1 MKRKTSQRA
10 AIEQV
15 FCQLDRPLGIEEIL
29 ETRRM
34 AVESLNQATVY
45 RNVKLL
51 LENGWLKQ
59 VCHPSLGTLYERTGK
74 GHHHHFH
81 CRVCNRVYD
90 LPGCALNEREAAPSG
105 FLVED
110 HECFLFG
117 VCPACH
123 AGWKAKVPRG
133 QFNPRNLVSSPCAFF
148 NDFLMAES
156 GPTLCGD
163 YGIACSAEARTV

>member
-29 ETRRM
+29 E
-34 AVESLNQATVY
+34 TVY

-123 AGWKAKVPRG
+123 A
-133 QFNPRNLVSSPCAFF
+133 
-148 NDFLMAES
+148 
-156 GPTLCGD
+156 
-163 YGIACSAEARTV
+163 

>member
-29 ETRRM
+29 ETGRM

-59 VCHPSLGTLYERTGK
+59 VCHPSLGTLYEAIAGDRTITGEIFRANGPDEPVNVDLIDTDDKGYDFGK
-74 GHHHHFH
+74 PILIEEVKLKF
-81 CRVCNRVYD
+81 
-90 LPGCALNEREAAPSG
+90 EREQT
-105 FLVED
+105 E
-110 HECFLFG
+110 
-117 VCPACH
+117 
-123 AGWKAKVPRG
+123 
-133 QFNPRNLVSSPCAFF
+133 
-148 NDFLMAES
+148 
-156 GPTLCGD
+156 
-163 YGIACSAEARTV
+163 

>member
-29 ETRRM
+29 ETGRM

-81 CRVCNRVYD
+81 CRVCNR
-90 LPGCALNEREAAPSG
+90 
-105 FLVED
+105 
-110 HECFLFG
+110 
-117 VCPACH
+117 
-123 AGWKAKVPRG
+123 
-133 QFNPRNLVSSPCAFF
+133 AFF

-156 GPTLCGD
+156 GLTLCGG
-163 YGIACSAEARTV
+163 YGYRLFR

>member
-29 ETRRM
+29 ETGRM

-59 VCHPSLGTLYERTGK
+59 VCHPSLGTLYERERGITIISTAGSATG
-74 GHHHHFH
+74 
-81 CRVCNRVYD
+81 CMI
-90 LPGCALNEREAAPSG
+90 
-105 FLVED
+105 
-110 HECFLFG
+110 
-117 VCPACH
+117 CPA
-123 AGWKAKVPRG
+123 VP
-133 QFNPRNLVSSPCAFF
+133 
-148 NDFLMAES
+148 
-156 GPTLCGD
+156 
-163 YGIACSAEARTV
+163 

>member
-29 ETRRM
+29 ETGRM

-105 FLVED
+105 FRGGSRVFPVWGL
-110 HECFLFG
+110 
-117 VCPACH
+117 
-123 AGWKAKVPRG
+123 PRL
-133 QFNPRNLVSSPCAFF
+133 PRLR
-148 NDFLMAES
+148 ES
-156 GPTLCGD
+156 QGATRPVQP
-163 YGIACSAEARTV
+163 S

>member
-29 ETRRM
+29 ETGRM

-45 RNVKLL
+45 
-51 LENGWLKQ
+51 
-59 VCHPSLGTLYERTGK
+59 
-74 GHHHHFH
+74 
-81 CRVCNRVYD
+81 RVCNRVYD

-123 AGWKAKVPRG
+123 A
-133 QFNPRNLVSSPCAFF
+133 
-148 NDFLMAES
+148 
-156 GPTLCGD
+156 
-163 YGIACSAEARTV
+163 

>member
-29 ETRRM
+29 ETGRM

-117 VCPACH
+117 VCPPATLEGKPRCH
-123 AGWKAKVPRG
+123 EASST
-133 QFNPRNLVSSPCAFF
+133 LV
-148 NDFLMAES
+148 
-156 GPTLCGD
+156 TLSLLLALFST
-163 YGIACSAEARTV
+163 IF

>member
-29 ETRRM
+29 ETGRM

-90 LPGCALNEREAAPSG
+90 LPGCALNEREARS
-105 FLVED
+105 LR
-110 HECFLFG
+110 
-117 VCPACH
+117 
-123 AGWKAKVPRG
+123 VPRG
-133 QFNPRNLVSSPCAFF
+133 GSRVFPVWGLPRLATLEGKPRCHEASSTLV
-148 NDFLMAES
+148 
-156 GPTLCGD
+156 TLSLLLALFST
-163 YGIACSAEARTV
+163 IF

>member
-29 ETRRM
+29 ETGRM

-90 LPGCALNEREAAPSG
+90 L
-105 FLVED
+105 
-110 HECFLFG
+110 
-117 VCPACH
+117 
-123 AGWKAKVPRG
+123 
-133 QFNPRNLVSSPCAFF
+133 
-148 NDFLMAES
+148 
-156 GPTLCGD
+156 
-163 YGIACSAEARTV
+163 